1 MFTKKDRK
9 IANLRAMVA
18 NRDRA
23 IIKLKFQVLE
33 EVVKNEELQK
43 INEDHQKLNGEL
55 REKIKTLENNLDF
68 MINNSSIE
76 KRGLN

>member
-33 EVVKNEELQK
+33 EAVKNEELQK
-43 INEDHQKLNGEL
+43 INDEHQKLNGKL
-55 REKIKTLENNLDF
+55 REKIKNLENNIDF
-68 MINNSSIE
+68 LINNLELE
-76 KRGLN
+76 KKRT